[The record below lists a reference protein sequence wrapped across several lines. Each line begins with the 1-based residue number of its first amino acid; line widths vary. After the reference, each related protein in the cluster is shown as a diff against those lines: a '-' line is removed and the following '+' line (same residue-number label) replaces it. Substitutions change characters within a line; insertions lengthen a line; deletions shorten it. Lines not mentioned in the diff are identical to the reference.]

1 MRYLFLIVLVLV
13 ALPVLAQ
20 ISDEEL
26 LTELTE
32 ILTLQERGL
41 QKIEQGLSEQAA
53 GLIELR
59 AGLAQ
64 SEAAQTILTRQLTDL
79 ETSFQSYESQSE
91 ATIAVL
97 EGRTRLLTYGLIGSL
112 VVAVFAFI
120 SAVW

>member
-1 MRYLFLIVLVLV
+1 VLILVTV
-13 ALPVLAQ
+13 VSHAQ

-26 LTELTE
+26 LTELE
-32 ILTLQERGL
+32 AILTLQDQGL

-64 SEAAQTILTRQLTDL
+64 SEVAQTILTRQLSDL
-79 ETSFQSYESQSE
+79 EASFQSYESQSE
-91 ATIAVL
+91 ATIATL

-112 VVAVFAFI
+112 VIAVLAFI

>member
-1 MRYLFLIVLVLV
+1 MRYLFIIVLVLV